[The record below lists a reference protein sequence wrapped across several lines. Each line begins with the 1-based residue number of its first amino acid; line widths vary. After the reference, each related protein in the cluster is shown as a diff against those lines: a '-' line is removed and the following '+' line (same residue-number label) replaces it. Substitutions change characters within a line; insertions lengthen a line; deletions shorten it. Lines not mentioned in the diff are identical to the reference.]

1 MGIQYKPGV
10 IDYEK
15 TLGSMLPG
23 GTIVIHT
30 EVLDIANIR
39 TQVHKVSKRLPGMT
53 FSVHKTPGGASIVRT
68 S

>member
-1 MGIQYKPGV
+1 MGIQYKPCV

-23 GTIVIHT
+23 GVVVIHT
-30 EVLDIANIR
+30 EVIDIANIR
-39 TQVHKVSKRLPGMT
+39 AQVHKTSKRLPGMT